1 VLALALCTGLL
12 LMSGPGAASAQDP
25 PLVLAFYY
33 AWYDQNTWTSGL
45 PADQPAQPYASSERA
60 VVERHVNQA
69 QAAGIDA
76 LIQSWY
82 GPREQDNQT
91 ETNFRTLLDV
101 AAARGF
107 RAAVDVE
114 VAGPFFPDR
123 AAVTDAL
130 HYLLGT
136 HAQHPAYLRYQGK
149 PVVFFWR
156 QGRFSPDEWAAIRA
170 QVDPDHASLWIA
182 EGVDIAYQAVFDG
195 HHLYS
200 IAWSPDVGRTLND
213 WGTRVRRYASQNGLE
228 RLWVATTMPGYDDT
242 RTDRGDAFRVDRR
255 AGEYY
260 RQTWEAAASS
270 QADWVVITSFNEWIE
285 GTMIEPGQSY
295 GELYLDLTRELAA
308 AFKAGSQGQARRPE
322 VAGTEQVTRT
332 PPPPAPSPQPPAPS
346 LRPPYIQAREAV
358 RVRSGPGTD
367 YTRLGTL
374 TLGETAQVVGRNA
387 DRSWWQIEFA
397 ASDAGLGWV
406 AAEFVTLIGDAA
418 SVPLVRQ
425 GTPAPTRPAT
435 RTPTPAPRPSPTQ
448 TRRPVATPTLAPPF
462 VRANETVR
470 VRSGPGTEYARL
482 GSLAADETARVT
494 GRSPDGEWWQIAYA
508 DAETGRGWV
517 AAEFVTFVGNTAS
530 VPVVRLATAT
540 PTRLATVTPTRAPQ
554 PSATSTR
561 RATVTPTSV
570 PSPTPTRQ
578 AATVTPQ
585 PPPTPQPS
593 PTGTFS
599 PTPAARPTLRVA
611 TPTLQPTPTPQPTP
625 TATFTPAPTL
635 TPTPAGTPT
644 AAPPPTHTPTLRTT
658 PVAQRRPVGLLWL
671 GGAALVLGSGMA
683 LVLLLRM
690 RARR

>member
-1 VLALALCTGLL
+1 
-12 LMSGPGAASAQDP
+12 
-25 PLVLAFYY
+25 VLAFYY

-45 PADQPAQPYASSERA
+45 PADQPAQTYASGDRA
-60 VVERHVNQA
+60 AVERHVNQA

-101 AAARGF
+101 AAAHGF
-107 RAAVDVE
+107 HAAVDVE
-114 VAGPFFPDR
+114 VAGPFFPDK

-130 HYLLGT
+130 RYLLST
-136 HAQHPAYLRYQGK
+136 HAQNPAYLRYQGK
-149 PVVFFWR
+149 PVIFFWR
-156 QGRFSPDEWAAIRA
+156 QGRFNPDEWAAIRA
-170 QVDPDHASLWIA
+170 QVDPDHASLWVA

-200 IAWSPDVGRTLND
+200 VAWSPDVGRTLND

-228 RLWVATTMPGYDDT
+228 RLWVATAMPGYDDT
-242 RTDRGDAFRVDRR
+242 RTDRADAFRVDRR

-260 RQTWEAAASS
+260 RQTWAAAAAS
-270 QADWVVITSFNEWIE
+270 QPDWVVITSFNEWIE

-308 AFKAGSQGQARRPE
+308 AFKAGSQGQAGRPE
-322 VAGTEQVTRT
+322 VAGAEQVTRT
-332 PPPPAPSPQPPAPS
+332 PTPPTPSPEPSPPLGQPPAPS
-346 LRPPYIQAREAV
+346 FQPPYIQARQAV
-358 RVRSGPGTD
+358 RIRSGPGTE
-367 YTRLGTL
+367 YARLGLL
-374 TLGETAQVVGRNA
+374 TPGETAAVVGRNA

-397 ASDAGLGWV
+397 ASDTSLGWV

-418 SVPLVRQ
+418 SVPVVRQ
-425 GTPAPTRPAT
+425 GTPTPTRPAT

-448 TRRPVATPTLAPPF
+448 TRRPAATPTLAPPF
-462 VRANETVR
+462 VRAKETVR

-482 GSLAADETARVT
+482 GSLATDETARVT
-494 GRSPDGEWWQIAYA
+494 GRGPDGEWWQIEFAGA
-508 DAETGRGWV
+508 ATGRGWV
-517 AAEFVTFVGNTAS
+517 AAEFVTFVGNTTS
-530 VPVVRLATAT
+530 VPVVRLATPT
-540 PTRLATVTPTRAPQ
+540 PTRPATATPTRAPQ

-561 RATVTPTSV
+561 RPTVTPTPT
-570 PSPTPTRQ
+570 PSPTPSRP

-585 PPPTPQPS
+585 PTPTPQPS
-593 PTGTFS
+593 PTATFS
-599 PTPAARPTLRVA
+599 PTSATIPTLRVA
-611 TPTLQPTPTPQPTP
+611 TPPLRPMPTLQPTPTP
-625 TATFTPAPTL
+625 TFIPAPTL
-635 TPTPAGTPT
+635 TPTSAGTPT
-644 AAPPPTHTPTLRTT
+644 PSPPPTHTPTLRTT

-671 GGAALVLGSGMA
+671 GGAALVLGAGLA